1 MDITV
6 LILTVLLAAS
16 IALLGVLLRRTGRQ
30 GSELAELNSELSS
43 LRADKARPADA
54 AHSLQQLEECDAA
67 GLRRARAGEGRGVQA
82 VQIDGQVHGRALRGE
97 HFHRLCKPLKGK
109 GVHVRVR
116 LCEAELLPL
125 PAADAEL
132 VDAPVA

>member
-43 LRADKARPADA
+43 LRADKAR
-54 AHSLQQLEECDAA
+54 LES
-67 GLRRARAGEGRGVQA
+67 QM
-82 VQIDGQVHGRALRGE
+82 
-97 HFHRLCKPLKGK
+97 
-109 GVHVRVR
+109 
-116 LCEAELLPL
+116 
-125 PAADAEL
+125 
-132 VDAPVA
+132 